1 MRQIVR
7 PRSVHR
13 YNMIRIAISYHKTN
27 VRIQT
32 ALIKKA
38 ITATCRAL
46 SVEHAS
52 FAIHLTNDKEVQK
65 LNAQY
70 RKMNKPTDVLSFPV
84 NEKHTGEGEEKY
96 MGEIILGFPYI
107 TKQAHAKKVSVSE
120 EVQML
125 LIHGVLHVH
134 GFDHES
140 DRDEKKMFTIQNK
153 IAQKIGAPI
162 VDPTKL

>member
-1 MRQIVR
+1 
-7 PRSVHR
+7 
-13 YNMIRIAISYHKTN
+13 MIRIAITYQDTR
-27 VRIQT
+27 VRI
-32 ALIKKA
+32 AAAAIKKA
-38 ITATCRAL
+38 VTTTCRAL
-46 SVEHAS
+46 NVTHAS
-52 FAIHLTNDKEVQK
+52 FAIHLTTDQEVKK

-84 NEKHTGEGEEKY
+84 SEKHTGEGDENY

-107 TKQAHAKKVSVSE
+107 TKQAHAKRVSVTE

-140 DRDEKKMFTIQNK
+140 DRDEKKMFALQNAV
-153 IAQKIGAPI
+153 AQKIGAPL
-162 VDPTKL
+162 VDPKKL